1 MTCYKTSP
9 FHMAPLP
16 NLRSPSWMFTN
27 SGTKRAN
34 VQSNLETSSSLGC
47 GCEKGSQSPDAQ
59 PVTQWTGWTLPQECP
74 VRGPTGF
81 VPTFSS
87 TPRTQACPPP
97 AKFRWFLEGCLP
109 RFSFWLSHPPSVRLS
124 LCVSLNLSLRL
135 SPAVPVSVSLTLYV
149 SLCFSFI
156 LFPSWFF
163 PGPSQLKS
171 FPPLHPIPRPCPSAP
186 WLRARRKPDSR
197 LEPGPEQP
205 WTSPDAPA
213 PAGCPGLSSTSYGT
227 RGSRSLTAEKGRC
240 QGVGGQLK
248 RKGLLSRGS
257 LGGSGE
263 APWIR
268 EDLRTFREE
277 GLRGRVRLPRGEGA
291 PLGGQ
296 RLSVVR
302 PASSLLAPPLSL
314 SPWPAHLHL
323 K

>member
-1 MTCYKTSP
+1 
-9 FHMAPLP
+9 
-16 NLRSPSWMFTN
+16 MFTN

-34 VQSNLETSSSLGC
+34 VRSNLETNSFLGC
-47 GCEKGSQSPDAQ
+47 GCEKGSQNPDAQ
-59 PVTQWTGWTLPQECP
+59 PVTQWTGWALPQERP

-81 VPTFSS
+81 VRPSTLPLEPSS
-87 TPRTQACPPP
+87 SGTC
-97 AKFRWFLEGCLP
+97 RWFLEGCLP
-109 RFSFWLSHPPSVRLS
+109 RFSFWLSHPPSVGLS
-124 LCVSLNLSLRL
+124 LCVSLRL
-135 SPAVPVSVSLTLYV
+135 SPSVPASVSLTLC
-149 SLCFSFI
+149 LPLF
-156 LFPSWFF
+156 LFPS
-163 PGPSQLKS
+163 LS
-171 FPPLHPIPRPCPSAP
+171 FLALPRAFTAEELPPLHPIPRPCPSAP
-186 WLRARRKPDSR
+186 WLRARRKPDST

-205 WTSPDAPA
+205 WTSPDTPA
-213 PAGCPGLSSTSYGT
+213 PAGCPGLSSTNYGT

-240 QGVGGQLK
+240 QGVGGELK

-277 GLRGRVRLPRGEGA
+277 GLRGRGRLPRGEGA
-291 PLGGQ
+291 PSGGQ

-302 PASSLLAPPLSL
+302 PASSLSAPPLSL